1 MPARRPNPQF
11 PIGGPRSA
19 EPLGD
24 VLKRWIKRSGALRT
38 SERDRI
44 WAVWERLL
52 GPDAA
57 HTRFAGLKKHVLTV
71 EVDSSPLLMELSS
84 FKKQEILETIRDEVK
99 SYFIRDIRFRL
110 QKTAG

>member
-1 MPARRPNPQF
+1 MRPLNRQ
-11 PIGGPRSA
+11 SA
-19 EPLGD
+19 EPVGD
-24 VLKRWIKRSGALRT
+24 VLKRWIKHSGVLRT

-57 HTRFAGLKKHVLTV
+57 HTRLAGLAKHVLTI
-71 EVDSSPLLMELSS
+71 EVDSSALLMDLSS
-84 FKKQEILETIRDEVK
+84 FKKQEILEAIRDEVR

-110 QKTAG
+110 QKTA